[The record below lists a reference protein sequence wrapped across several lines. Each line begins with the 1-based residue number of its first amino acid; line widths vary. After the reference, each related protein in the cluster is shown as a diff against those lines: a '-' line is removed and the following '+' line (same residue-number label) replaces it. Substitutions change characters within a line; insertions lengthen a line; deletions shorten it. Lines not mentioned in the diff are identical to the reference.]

1 LGNHSALFYGI
12 NLLIRLSFPTP
23 PKKHMSQGS
32 GFRQGMS
39 IAFRLGVEMA
49 VATFLGAVMGYAL
62 DRFFNTKPW
71 LMVIGLF
78 FGVAAGG
85 LGVYRVAQEIQF
97 TDNDSNE
104 EDQ

>member
-1 LGNHSALFYGI
+1 
-12 NLLIRLSFPTP
+12 
-23 PKKHMSQGS
+23 MSQGS

-39 IAFRLGVEMA
+39 MAFRLGIEMA
-49 VATFLGAVMGYAL
+49 VATFLGAAMGYAV
-62 DRFFNTKPW
+62 DSFFDTKPW

>member
-1 LGNHSALFYGI
+1 
-12 NLLIRLSFPTP
+12 
-23 PKKHMSQGS
+23 
-32 GFRQGMS
+32 MS

>member
-1 LGNHSALFYGI
+1 
-12 NLLIRLSFPTP
+12 
-23 PKKHMSQGS
+23 MSQGS

-49 VATFLGAVMGYAL
+49 VATFLGGVMGYAL
-62 DRFFNTKPW
+62 DSLFDTKPW

-85 LGVYRVAQEIQF
+85 LGVYRAAQEIQLI
-97 TDNDSNE
+97 DNDNNE

>member
-1 LGNHSALFYGI
+1 
-12 NLLIRLSFPTP
+12 
-23 PKKHMSQGS
+23 MSQDS
-32 GFRQGMS
+32 GFRQGMG
-39 IAFRLGVEMA
+39 IAFRLGIEMA

-62 DRFFNTKPW
+62 DSFFDTKPW

-85 LGVYRVAQEIQF
+85 MAVYRSAQEIQF
-97 TDNDSNE
+97 IDNDNNE

>member
-1 LGNHSALFYGI
+1 
-12 NLLIRLSFPTP
+12 
-23 PKKHMSQGS
+23 MSQGS

-62 DRFFNTKPW
+62 DSFFNTKPW

-85 LGVYRVAQEIQF
+85 LGVYRAAREIQII
-97 TDNDSNE
+97 DNDNE
-104 EDQ
+104 EEQ

>member
-1 LGNHSALFYGI
+1 MGNHSALFYGI
-12 NLLIRLSFPTP
+12 NLLIRLSFPPP

>member
-1 LGNHSALFYGI
+1 
-12 NLLIRLSFPTP
+12 
-23 PKKHMSQGS
+23 M
-32 GFRQGMS
+32 
-39 IAFRLGVEMA
+39 AFRLGIEMA
-49 VATFLGAVMGYAL
+49 VATFLGAATGYAV
-62 DRFFNTKPW
+62 DSFFDTKPW

-85 LGVYRVAQEIQF
+85 LSVYRVAQEIQF